1 MEIFRLDEP
10 ESGDGMISLK
20 SKQEIEIMREAAR
33 RLKQVFK
40 ELKKSIRV
48 GMTTL
53 EIDQKAERLIEAQK
67 TKPAF
72 KGYRGYSACVCTS
85 INEEVVHGIP
95 SKRKLKEGDLLS
107 LDIGLIYEG
116 YVSDSA
122 RTWAIGEVS
131 EEALE
136 LMQTAKQA
144 LYIGMAQMKPGNRI
158 GDLSAAIQNFVESQG
173 FSVIRD
179 FVGHGIGR
187 AMHEDP
193 QVPNYGKAGR
203 GPKLDVGLVLAI
215 EPMVAAGSWE
225 VDIMDDSWTV
235 VTRDRQW
242 SAHYEDTIALTE
254 NGPEN
259 LTGAQEFE
267 EAIETIG
274 VS

>member
-1 MEIFRLDEP
+1 
-10 ESGDGMISLK
+10 MILLK
-20 SKQEIEIMREAAR
+20 SKHEIEIMREAAK
-33 RLKQVFK
+33 RLKQVFT
-40 ELKKSIRV
+40 ELKKTIKV

-53 EIDQKAERLIEAQK
+53 EIDQKVERLILSQK
-67 TKPAF
+67 AVPAF
-72 KGYRGYSACVCTS
+72 KGYRGYPACVCTS
-85 INEEVVHGIP
+85 LNEEVVHGIP
-95 SKRKLKEGDLLS
+95 SKRKIKEGDLLS
-107 LDIGLIYEG
+107 VDIGLIYEG

-131 EEALE
+131 EEGLE
-136 LMQTAKQA
+136 LMQTAKRA
-144 LYIGMAQMKPGNRI
+144 LYIGMAEMKAGNRI
-158 GDLSAAIQNFVESQG
+158 GDLSAAIQNYVESQG
-173 FSVIRD
+173 FAVIRD

-203 GPKLDVGLVLAI
+203 GPKLETGMVLAI

-225 VDIMDDSWTV
+225 VDILEDAWTV

-242 SAHYEDTIALTE
+242 AAHYEDTIALTDS
-254 NGPEN
+254 GPQN

-267 EAIETIG
+267 EAIEMIG